1 MNKAQTKQVRKAKK
15 AVNRTNNLK
24 DKANLKQG
32 YHGSWQ
38 QMVPSSNRGKAE
50 PNLETRGRS
59 EKNLGRSCCL
69 GLRNYN
75 LKM

>member
-1 MNKAQTKQVRKAKK
+1 MNSAQTKQGRKAKK

-38 QMVPSSNRGKAE
+38 QIFNWQGQLNSQQNFRQA
-50 PNLETRGRS
+50 
-59 EKNLGRSCCL
+59 
-69 GLRNYN
+69 YN
-75 LKM
+75 CENHANISV